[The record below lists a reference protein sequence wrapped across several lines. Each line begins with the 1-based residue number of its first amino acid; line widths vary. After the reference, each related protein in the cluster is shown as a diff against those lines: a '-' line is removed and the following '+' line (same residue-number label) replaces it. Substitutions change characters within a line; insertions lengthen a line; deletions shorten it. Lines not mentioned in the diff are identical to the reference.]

1 MGTAPQDAVLVDQ
14 RPPIAD
20 TQGPELLKR
29 RQADTCELCG
39 STRQVEVHHLR
50 KLADLKRRG
59 RKEVPRWRRLMAAR
73 KRKTLGTCRACH
85 EAIHAGR
92 PTRQAV
98 SA

>member
-1 MGTAPQDAVLVDQ
+1 M
-14 RPPIAD
+14 
-20 TQGPELLKR
+20 LKR
-29 RQADTCELCG
+29 LGADACELCG
-39 STRQVEVHHLR
+39 STLKVEVHHLR

-59 RKEVPRWRRLMAAR
+59 RKEAPGWRRLMVAR
-73 KRKTLGTCRACH
+73 RRKTLVTCRACH